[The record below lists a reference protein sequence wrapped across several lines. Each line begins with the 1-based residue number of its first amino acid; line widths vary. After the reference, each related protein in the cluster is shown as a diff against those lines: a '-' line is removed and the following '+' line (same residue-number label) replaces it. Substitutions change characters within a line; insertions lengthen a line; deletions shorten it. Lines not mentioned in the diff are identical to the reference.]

1 MYLKSDLWLSAEP
14 VGEPSRFPISR
25 ATAARAA
32 RGGRADINLQ
42 IIANYLRLR
51 SVTAIGGD
59 VG

>member
-1 MYLKSDLWLSAEP
+1 MAEP
-14 VGEPSRFPISR
+14 GADGSPRFPSSG
-25 ATAARAA
+25 ATAPRADC
-32 RGGRADINLQ
+32 GGRADTNLQ